1 MQKENKEGLL
11 NIDSTLYQ
19 TRLSRKFENR
29 TKYVPF
35 DPRQVI
41 SYIPGVV
48 IDILVT
54 PGAKVK
60 IGQDLMII
68 DAMKMKNRIKASID
82 GTVKSV
88 AVVAGAKVT
97 KGSILIELELN

>member
-1 MQKENKEGLL
+1 MENERKEGKL
-11 NIDSTLYQ
+11 NIDSSLYQ
-19 TRLSRKFENR
+19 TRLSRKFQNR
-29 TKYVPF
+29 TKFVPL

-54 PGAKVK
+54 PGTKVMT
-60 IGQDLMII
+60 GQDLMII
-68 DAMKMKNRIKASID
+68 DAMKMKNRIKSSLD

-88 AVVAGAKVT
+88 AVVPGAKVT
-97 KGSILIELELN
+97 KGTILMELE